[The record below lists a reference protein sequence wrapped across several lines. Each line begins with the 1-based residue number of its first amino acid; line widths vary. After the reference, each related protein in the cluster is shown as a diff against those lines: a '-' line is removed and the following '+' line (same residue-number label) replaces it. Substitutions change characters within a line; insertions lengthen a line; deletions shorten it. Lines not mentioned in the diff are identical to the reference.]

1 MTVDLA
7 GYRNVPDALA
17 DRARLRPEHP
27 ALIVSPDG
35 GPDGEEVYTHAELLA
50 RIGRSARR
58 LSARLKPGSRV
69 VLALPSGV
77 GFVESYFGCLTAGMV
92 AVPVPPP
99 GGSAQA
105 RARIEQ
111 IVRDCG
117 PALVLTEER
126 EVQGLA
132 ETVAQA
138 GLQDCAVETPA
149 VAQAA
154 AEERAA
160 LPEAGRDTLGV
171 LQYSSGSTGEPKGV
185 MVSHG
190 NVLANAELFCRAN
203 GAGQDD
209 VFGGWIPLHHD
220 MGLFAMLSSAVL
232 AGATVVL
239 MPPTSFVRRPATWLR
254 LIDRHRISVS
264 AAPSFAFELCV
275 RLVPKEQADAVDL
288 SSLHCVING
297 SEPVHVPTLRAFTER
312 FAAAGFAPEAMTP
325 GYGLAEATVYVST
338 KPPRQRPAL
347 FTTAA
352 GGEVAGCGLP
362 IGFELRIV
370 DPGTRLA
377 CAPGGTGEIW
387 VSGESVGQGYWNRPG
402 TSEETFRATLADS
415 AADTRWLRT
424 GDLGSVRQGELVI
437 TGRLKEMMVI
447 RGRNVFPQDVEH
459 EARTAHPLLAG
470 FSGAAFA
477 VQAPEDRVVLVHE
490 ISPVASP
497 EEFPAL
503 VAAVRRQLT
512 GVLGSPLR
520 DVVLLRRGAVRRT
533 TSGKI
538 QRGTMRSLFLEGGL
552 APVYAD
558 LSPEVRGLLP
568 A

>member
-1 MTVDLA
+1 MTVDLS

-17 DRARLRPEHP
+17 DRARRRPEHP

-50 RIGRSARR
+50 RVERSARH
-58 LSARLKPGSRV
+58 LAARLAPGSRV

-77 GFVESYFGCLTAGMV
+77 DFVESYFGCLTAGMV

-99 GGSAQA
+99 GGSAQG

-111 IVRDCG
+111 ILRDCE
-117 PALVLTEER
+117 PALVLTEEG
-126 EVQGLA
+126 EVRGLA

-138 GLQDCAVETPA
+138 GLDGCAVETG
-149 VAQAA
+149 AA
-154 AEERAA
+154 AQTAAQEPAA
-160 LPEAGRDTLGV
+160 LPEVGRDTLGV

-185 MVSHG
+185 MVTQG
-190 NVLANAELFCRAN
+190 NILANAELFCRAN

-209 VFGGWIPLHHD
+209 VFGGWIPMHHD

-232 AGATVVL
+232 SGATMVL
-239 MPPTSFVRRPATWLR
+239 MPPTSFVKRPATWLR
-254 LIDRHRISVS
+254 LIDRHRIGVS
-264 AAPSFAFELCV
+264 AAPSFAFDICV
-275 RLVPKEQADAVDL
+275 RLVPEAQAETFDL

-297 SEPVHVPTLRAFTER
+297 SEPIHVPTLRAFTEH
-312 FAAAGFAPEAMTP
+312 FAGAGFAPEAMAP

-338 KPPRQRPAL
+338 KPPRRRPAL
-347 FTTAA
+347 LTTD
-352 GGEVAGCGLP
+352 GGRELAGCGLP
-362 IGFELRIV
+362 VGFELEIV
-370 DPGTRLA
+370 DPVTRLA

-387 VSGESVGQGYWNRPG
+387 VRGESVGRGYWNRPG
-402 TSEETFRATLADS
+402 ISEETFRARLADS
-415 AADTRWLRT
+415 ADDTCWLRT
-424 GDLGSVRQGELVI
+424 GDLGSVREGELVI
-437 TGRLKEMMVI
+437 TGRLKEVMVI
-447 RGRNVFPQDVEH
+447 RGRNVYPQDVEH

-470 FSGAAFA
+470 FVGAAFA
-477 VQAPEDRVVLVHE
+477 VQVPEERVVLAHE
-490 ISPVASP
+490 ISPGASP

-503 VAAVRRQLT
+503 VAAVRKQLT

-538 QRGTMRSLFLEGGL
+538 QRGTMRSLFLAGGL
-552 APVYAD
+552 EPVFAD